1 MRKFGRAQWK
11 EEPITTAAAA
21 IAPVLSVVTAGLGL
35 ANAMRGPKSV
45 DMPAMP
51 TIPTITSVKTP
62 GAKEVA
68 KLETPTVMPVAD
80 SKLTQ
85 DAKRRAVMA
94 ASARDGRA
102 STIMSSDSDGTKFG
116 G

>member
-21 IAPVLSVVTAGLGL
+21 IAPVVSLVTAGASLISSL
-35 ANAMRGPKSV
+35 KGPKSL

-51 TIPTITSVKTP
+51 TIQSKVPT
-62 GAKEVA
+62 

-94 ASARDGRA
+94 AAARDGRA

>member
-21 IAPVLSVVTAGLGL
+21 IAPVVSLVTAGASLIGSL
-35 ANAMRGPKSV
+35 KGPKSV

-51 TIPTITSVKTP
+51 PMLNSKVP
-62 GAKEVA
+62 D

>member
-11 EEPITTAAAA
+11 EEPITAAASA
-21 IAPVLSVVTAGLGL
+21 IAPVLSVVTAGIGL
-35 ANAMRGPKSV
+35 ANSLRGPKSV

-51 TIPTITSVKTP
+51 MITSVKTP
-62 GAKEVA
+62 ESKEVA

-94 ASARDGRA
+94 AAARDGRA
-102 STIMSSDSDGTKFG
+102 STIMSSDSGDKFG

>member
-21 IAPVLSVVTAGLGL
+21 VAPVVSLVTAGIGL
-35 ANAMRGPKSV
+35 VNSLKGPKSV
-45 DMPAMP
+45 ALPAMP
-51 TIPTITSVKTP
+51 TLESKVPT
-62 GAKEVA
+62 

-85 DAKRRAVMA
+85 DAKRRAVLA

-102 STIMSSDSDGTKFG
+102 RTIMSSDSGDKFG

>member
-1 MRKFGRAQWK
+1 MAALAPVVAFAK
-11 EEPITTAAAA
+11 AAA
-21 IAPVLSVVTAGLGL
+21 PVVSLVTAG
-35 ANAMRGPKSV
+35 ANLISSLKGPKSV

-51 TIPTITSVKTP
+51 PMLNSKVP
-62 GAKEVA
+62 D
-68 KLETPTVMPVAD
+68 KLETPTAMPVAD

-94 ASARDGRA
+94 AAARDGRA
-102 STIMSSDSDGTKFG
+102 STIMTSDSGGDKFG

>member
-1 MRKFGRAQWK
+1 MSALAPVVAFAK
-11 EEPITTAAAA
+11 AAA
-21 IAPVLSVVTAGLGL
+21 PVVSVISTGLGIFNSL
-35 ANAMRGPKSV
+35 RGPKSL

-51 TIPTITSVKTP
+51 TIQSKVPT
-62 GAKEVA
+62 

-94 ASARDGRA
+94 AAARDGRA
-102 STIMSSDSDGTKFG
+102 STIMSSDSGGDKFG

>member
-1 MRKFGRAQWK
+1 MKKFGRAQWK
-11 EEPITTAAAA
+11 EEPITAFAAAA
-21 IAPVLSVVTAGLGL
+21 APVVSLVTAGMGL
-35 ANAMRGPKSV
+35 VNSLKGPKDV
-45 DMPAMP
+45 DMPTMP
-51 TIPTITSVKTP
+51 TLTSRTP
-62 GAKEVA
+62 D

-85 DAKRRAVMA
+85 DAKRRAVLA

-102 STIMSSDSDGTKFG
+102 STIMSSDSGDKFG